1 MCEYGLSPCNKTWPR
16 HRLCRTVHDAS
27 KRCLLA
33 FLLSSA
39 IIAMNPAK
47 TKFDIRFA
55 GFKLQS
61 NSNFAFTLG
70 GLLLS

>member
-1 MCEYGLSPCNKTWPR
+1 MPYR
-16 HRLCRTVHDAS
+16 
-27 KRCLLA
+27 A
-33 FLLSSA
+33 FLSSSA

-47 TKFDIRFA
+47 TKFDIRFV

-61 NSNFAFTLG
+61 NSNLAFTLG